1 MFIWLFLYRYNELKG
16 AIDLKTTD
24 EKIKIRNHWFK
35 IILIS
40 LLALV
45 FMYKLVITEFTFH
58 FSDLLAFLVAVFAI
72 GICSMFY
79 VKVNEALMAF
89 VSAGKSVIPM
99 ANKHQSESEAQ
110 EDRVEEDYKQ
120 EYIQDDEIT
129 LTESEEEEL
138 VRELLSHEE
147 QIKRMKQVQNEVKNR
162 LVTEDLHEE
171 DKKDYIDYLLQKE
184 KEIMLAKQE
193 IIRITTLLEPSED
206 QGDVEEALE
215 QDYIEEEY
223 IDEETDQTGNAKD
236 IVQLLGKEFVLNAS
250 LEQFNHKMREIQHSI
265 TIETANQLKEQGLID
280 PYFNV
285 TRKGLKEFRRA
296 ARKFS
301 YEDGVKFLSKVVQR
315 GNR

>member
-1 MFIWLFLYRYNELKG
+1 MNTNSIWLFLYRITSLKG
-16 AIDLKTTD
+16 AIVLRTTD
-24 EKIKIRNHWFK
+24 EKIKLRNHWFK

-40 LLALV
+40 LFSLV
-45 FMYKLVITEFTFH
+45 FMFKIAVTKFTFH
-58 FSDLLAFLVAVFAI
+58 FSDMLAFILAIFAI

-79 VKVNEALMAF
+79 VKVNEALQAF
-89 VSAGKSVIPM
+89 ASASKSVLPFPGKNLKDAEEQPQDHTAEI
-99 ANKHQSESEAQ
+99 K
-110 EDRVEEDYKQ
+110 ED
-120 EYIQDDEIT
+120 T
-129 LTESEEEEL
+129 LTETEAEEL
-138 VRELLSHEE
+138 ERLLLSQEE
-147 QIKRMKQVQNEVKNR
+147 QVKRMKQVQQEIKNR

-193 IIRITTLLEPSED
+193 IVRITSLLEPEED
-206 QGDVEEALE
+206 AD
-215 QDYIEEEY
+215 EEEVEQQQNS
-223 IDEETDQTGNAKD
+223 DEYHDENSIQTARAKD

-265 TIETANQLKEQGLID
+265 TIETANHLKEEGLID

-296 ARKFS
+296 AKKFS
-301 YEDGVKFLSKVVQR
+301 YGDGVKFLSKVVQR

>member
-1 MFIWLFLYRYNELKG
+1 
-16 AIDLKTTD
+16 
-24 EKIKIRNHWFK
+24 
-35 IILIS
+35 
-40 LLALV
+40 
-45 FMYKLVITEFTFH
+45 MYKLVITEFTFH

-89 VSAGKSVIPM
+89 VSAGKSVIPI
-99 ANKHQSESEAQ
+99 ANKNKIEPETHEEST
-110 EDRVEEDYKQ
+110 EE
-120 EYIQDDEIT
+120 EYIEADQVI

-138 VRELLSHEE
+138 VRELLSQEE

-193 IIRITTLLEPSED
+193 IIRITSLLEPLEESADEED
-206 QGDVEEALE
+206 FE
-215 QDYIEEEY
+215 QEYVEEEY
-223 IDEETDQTGNAKD
+223 LDEEATQTGNAKD

-265 TIETANQLKEQGLID
+265 TIETANQLKEEGLID

-301 YEDGVKFLSKVVQR
+301 YGDGVKFLSKVVQR

>member
-1 MFIWLFLYRYNELKG
+1 MFIWLFLYRDNELKG

-40 LLALV
+40 LIALV

-99 ANKHQSESEAQ
+99 ANKTQSELEVQ
-110 EDRVEEDYKQ
+110 EDRVEEDY
-120 EYIQDDEIT
+120 IQDDEIA

-138 VRELLSHEE
+138 VRELLSYEE

-162 LVTEDLHEE
+162 LVIEDLHEE

-184 KEIMLAKQE
+184 KEILLAKQE
-193 IIRITTLLEPSED
+193 IIRITTLLEPSEEQD
-206 QGDVEEALE
+206 DVEEEFE
-215 QDYIEEEY
+215 QEYIEEEY
-223 IDEETDQTGNAKD
+223 IDEETAQTGNARD

-301 YEDGVKFLSKVVQR
+301 YGDGVKFLSKVVQR

>member
-1 MFIWLFLYRYNELKG
+1 MS
-16 AIDLKTTD
+16 TTD

-40 LLALV
+40 LLSLV

-89 VSAGKSVIPM
+89 VSAGKSVIPI
-99 ANKHQSESEAQ
+99 ANKNKIEPETHEESN
-110 EDRVEEDYKQ
+110 EE
-120 EYIQDDEIT
+120 EYIEADQVI

-138 VRELLSHEE
+138 VRELLSQEE

-193 IIRITTLLEPSED
+193 IIRITSLLEPLEESADEED
-206 QGDVEEALE
+206 FE
-215 QDYIEEEY
+215 QEYVEEEY
-223 IDEETDQTGNAKD
+223 LDEEATQTGNAKD

-265 TIETANQLKEQGLID
+265 TIETANQLKEEGLID

-301 YEDGVKFLSKVVQR
+301 YGDGVKFLSKVVQR

>member
-1 MFIWLFLYRYNELKG
+1 MS
-16 AIDLKTTD
+16 TTD

-40 LLALV
+40 LLSLV

-89 VSAGKSVIPM
+89 VSAGKSVIPI
-99 ANKHQSESEAQ
+99 ANKNKIEPETHEESN
-110 EDRVEEDYKQ
+110 EE
-120 EYIQDDEIT
+120 EYIEADQVI

-138 VRELLSHEE
+138 VRELLSQEE

-193 IIRITTLLEPSED
+193 IIRITSLLEPLEESADEED
-206 QGDVEEALE
+206 FEQEYVEQEYLDEEA
-215 QDYIEEEY
+215 
-223 IDEETDQTGNAKD
+223 TQTGNAKD

-265 TIETANQLKEQGLID
+265 TIETANQLKEEGLID

-301 YEDGVKFLSKVVQR
+301 YGDGVKFLSKVVQR

>member
-1 MFIWLFLYRYNELKG
+1 MFIWLILYRANDLKG
-16 AIDLKTTD
+16 AIDLQTTD

-40 LLALV
+40 LLSLV

-89 VSAGKSVIPM
+89 VSAGKSVIPIT
-99 ANKHQSESEAQ
+99 NKNKLEPEPQ
-110 EDRVEEDYKQ
+110 EQRVEEV
-120 EYIQDDEIT
+120 YIQEDET
-129 LTESEEEEL
+129 ALTESEEEEL
-138 VRELLSHEE
+138 VRELLSQEE

-193 IIRITTLLEPSED
+193 IIRITTMLEPLEEQEQEEIED
-206 QGDVEEALE
+206 EFE
-215 QDYIEEEY
+215 QEFVEEEY
-223 IDEETDQTGNAKD
+223 IDEESAQTGNAKD

-265 TIETANQLKEQGLID
+265 TIETANELKEQGLID

-301 YEDGVKFLSKVVQR
+301 YGDGVKFLSKVVQR

>member
-1 MFIWLFLYRYNELKG
+1 MQ
-16 AIDLKTTD
+16 TTD

-40 LLALV
+40 LLSLV

-89 VSAGKSVIPM
+89 VSAGKSVIPIT
-99 ANKHQSESEAQ
+99 NKNKLEPEPQ
-110 EDRVEEDYKQ
+110 EQRVEEV
-120 EYIQDDEIT
+120 YIQEDET
-129 LTESEEEEL
+129 ALTESEEEEL
-138 VRELLSHEE
+138 VRELLSQEE

-193 IIRITTLLEPSED
+193 IIRITTMLEPLEEQEQEEIED
-206 QGDVEEALE
+206 EFE
-215 QDYIEEEY
+215 QEFVEEEY
-223 IDEETDQTGNAKD
+223 IDEESAQTGNAKD

-265 TIETANQLKEQGLID
+265 TIETANELKEQGLID

-301 YEDGVKFLSKVVQR
+301 YGDGVKFLSKVVQR

>member
-1 MFIWLFLYRYNELKG
+1 M
-16 AIDLKTTD
+16 KTTD

-40 LLALV
+40 LIALV

-89 VSAGKSVIPM
+89 VSAGKSVLPM
-99 ANKHQSESEAQ
+99 ANKTQSELEVQ
-110 EDRVEEDYKQ
+110 EDRVEEDY
-120 EYIQDDEIT
+120 IQDDEIA

-138 VRELLSHEE
+138 VRELLSYEE

-162 LVTEDLHEE
+162 LVIEDLHEE

-184 KEIMLAKQE
+184 KEILLAKQE
-193 IIRITTLLEPSED
+193 IIRITTLLEPSEEQD
-206 QGDVEEALE
+206 NVEEEFE
-215 QDYIEEEY
+215 QEYIEEEY
-223 IDEETDQTGNAKD
+223 IDEETAQTGNARD

-301 YEDGVKFLSKVVQR
+301 YGDGVKFLSKVVQR

>member
-1 MFIWLFLYRYNELKG
+1 MN
-16 AIDLKTTD
+16 TTD

-40 LLALV
+40 LLSLV

-99 ANKHQSESEAQ
+99 ANKNKLETETQ
-110 EDRVEEDYKQ
+110 EEKVEEI
-120 EYIQDDEIT
+120 YIQDDEVT

-138 VRELLSHEE
+138 VRELLSQEE

-193 IIRITTLLEPSED
+193 IIRITTLLEPLEE
-206 QGDVEEALE
+206 QEVEEKEFE
-215 QDYIEEEY
+215 QEYVEEEF
-223 IDEETDQTGNAKD
+223 IDEEAAQSGNAKD

-301 YEDGVKFLSKVVQR
+301 YGDGVKFLSKVVQR

>member
-1 MFIWLFLYRYNELKG
+1 MS
-16 AIDLKTTD
+16 TTD

-35 IILIS
+35 IILVS
-40 LLALV
+40 LLSLV

-89 VSAGKSVIPM
+89 VSAGKSVIPI
-99 ANKHQSESEAQ
+99 ANKNKIEPETQEESIE
-110 EDRVEEDYKQ
+110 EEYIEEDQ
-120 EYIQDDEIT
+120 VI

-138 VRELLSHEE
+138 VRELLSQEE

-193 IIRITTLLEPSED
+193 IIRITSLLEPLEEPADEED
-206 QGDVEEALE
+206 FEQGYV
-215 QDYIEEEY
+215 EEEY
-223 IDEETDQTGNAKD
+223 LDEEAAQTGNAKD

-265 TIETANQLKEQGLID
+265 TIETANQLKEEGLID

-301 YEDGVKFLSKVVQR
+301 YGDGVKFLSKVVQR